1 MPNGEILNQVTQDID
16 EALDDPRAS
25 KANRAILKTLKL
37 FIPYLK
43 QSQEDHRKIDKM
55 WDAYNG
61 GKWLLGA
68 LILLNLTFVFDKLA
82 EIISRSP

>member
-1 MPNGEILNQVTQDID
+1 MPNGEILQQVTEDID
-16 EALDDPRAS
+16 DALGDPKVS
-25 KANRAILKTLKL
+25 KVNKAILKTLKL

-43 QSQEDHRKIDKM
+43 QSQDDHEKVNKI

-68 LILLNLTFVFDKLA
+68 LILLNLTFIFEKLA
-82 EIISRSP
+82 ELISTH